1 MPLET
6 ELKYL
11 GADLDAVAHRLREA
25 GARPQPSRRERNE
38 VYDDPGR
45 SLRARGILIRL
56 REDGRNLLTVKLPPG
71 AGAPAGLKALREHET
86 EMADLGPLR
95 AALAALGLEVAC
107 VYEKLRQ
114 QWTLG
119 GCHICLD
126 RLPFGDFVEIEGP
139 AQAIAAAAT
148 ALGLD
153 GLPTS
158 EASYHELNR
167 AHRAAHGLP
176 AADSF
181 VFGPGEPGGPPAG
194 QDPRKP

>member
-11 GADLDAVAHRLREA
+11 GADLDAVARRLREA
-25 GARPQPSRRERNE
+25 GARPQPGRRERNE

-86 EMADLGPLR
+86 EVADLGPLR

-119 GCHICLD
+119 DCHICLD
-126 RLPFGDFVEIEGP
+126 RLPFGAFVEIEGP
-139 AQAIAAAAT
+139 PQAIAATAT

-158 EASYHELNR
+158 AASYHELNR
-167 AHRAAHGLP
+167 THRAAHGLP
-176 AADSF
+176 ADDNF
-181 VFGPGEPGGPPAG
+181 VFGPGEPGDPPAG
-194 QDPRKP
+194 QDPHKP